1 MIFEYSIP
9 FFPSNWWHNAWQLFN
24 LSTSRILWNS
34 FLAFIPFIL
43 SLWLFRLALS
53 RSLIWWLMLSVF
65 VCFLPNAPYIL
76 TDSIHLISYSQQDY
90 AKSLIFLVL
99 IPQYSIF
106 IFIGFQLYV
115 LSLLNLELY
124 CRRQN
129 IGSSVLSLEIILHFL
144 SAIGIYLGRF
154 LRLNSWH
161 LVTQPEEVLW
171 GLENLLHKKPLIFI
185 SICFLIIWL
194 VYEINKRLYAQF
206 FSPLH

>member
-1 MIFEYSIP
+1 MIIANLTII
-9 FFPSNWWHNAWQLFN
+9 FPSNWWLDAWHLFN

-43 SLWLFRLALS
+43 SVWLFRIALS
-53 RSLIWWLMLSVF
+53 RSLLWWLILLIF
-65 VCFLPNAPYIL
+65 VLFLPNAPYIL
-76 TDSIHLISYSQQDY
+76 TDSIHLISYFQEDY

-115 LSLLNLELY
+115 LSLLNLKIY
-124 CRRQN
+124 CQQRYSN
-129 IGSSVLSLEIILHFL
+129 SAILPLEIILHFL

-171 GLENLLHKKPLIFI
+171 SLENLLHKKPLIFV
-185 SICFLIIWL
+185 SVCFLIIWL

-206 FSPLH
+206 FRYN